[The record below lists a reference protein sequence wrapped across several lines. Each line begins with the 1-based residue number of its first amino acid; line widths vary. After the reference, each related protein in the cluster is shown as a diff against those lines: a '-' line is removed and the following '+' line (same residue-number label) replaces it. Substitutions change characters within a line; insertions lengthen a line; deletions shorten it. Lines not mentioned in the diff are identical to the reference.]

1 MTLTHCEA
9 SCIRLVQLF
18 LGVWP
23 VLLAIWV
30 AMTRVRDY
38 RHDTTD
44 VLAGH
49 LIGMMCAVQCHAAF
63 YHSVKGPKAGLPLGL
78 LEHPVTSHTQMA
90 EEVQDME
97 ELTRRE
103 AHARCAAP

>member
-1 MTLTHCEA
+1 M
-9 SCIRLVQLF
+9 VQLF

-78 LEHPVTSHTQMA
+78 LVAHPVTSHTQMA
-90 EEVQDME
+90 EEAQDME